1 MKRLYPVML
10 DIEGMRCT
18 VAGGGTVAERKVRG
32 LLDAGADVLVVAPV
46 LTDGLRELAKQG
58 FIGTLEREYREGD
71 LAGAL
76 LAFAATSDSHVN
88 ARVVEDAGRLG
99 VPVNAA
105 DDAAGGSFVTPS
117 VVRRGRLV
125 LAVTASGSSPALA
138 ARVAAELEER
148 YDETYTAYTEWLGRL
163 RELAKATVAD
173 AAVRRRLLR
182 AALDVPEEE
191 WRNDTD
197 AGRLAARADNLLGK
211 LDGG

>member
-18 VAGGGTVAERKVRG
+18 VAGGGAVAERKVRG

-88 ARVVEDAGRLG
+88 ARVVKDAGRLG

-163 RELAKATVAD
+163 RELAKTTVAD

-191 WRNDTD
+191 WRNDSD